1 MLGWSV
7 IFQKPGFT
15 IMTLATLLALYLSFR
30 IKQVLCDFFLQTGW
44 MALNKGNPG
53 WSGYKP
59 LFVHAGIHGVGTLI
73 IFLIFCPPLWW
84 FCLVDFAV
92 HALVDRLKALLTQQ
106 QNWTPTNWKFW
117 WSFGLD
123 QEAHNLTHLVY
134 ILIVIVELGGVTVA

>member
-1 MLGWSV
+1 
-7 IFQKPGFT
+7 
-15 IMTLATLLALYLSFR
+15 MTLATLLALYLAFR

-59 LFVHAGIHGVGTLI
+59 LFVHASIHGVGTL
-73 IFLIFCPPLWW
+73 LIFALFCPQLWW
-84 FCLVDFAV
+84 FCFIDFVV
-92 HALVDRLKALLTQQ
+92 HSLVDRLKALLTQQ

-123 QEAHNLTHLVY
+123 QEAHNLTHLAY
-134 ILIVIVELGGVTVA
+134 ILIIIVQLGGVTV